1 MIKAII
7 FDCFGVLVNDVMRTK
22 ANEVS
27 EFSPAL
33 AENIFALMR
42 AADRG
47 IISRDE
53 QVQQFAVNMGMSVE
67 EVDKMLARGEARN
80 ESLLAEIP
88 RLKKH
93 FKIGLL
99 SNVASRAWVEER
111 LGKANVKKL
120 FDAVIVS
127 GEEGVI
133 KPEPEIFLI
142 AAERLKVKPQECLM
156 VDDLQKN
163 IDGAK
168 AVGMLGIQYVSN
180 AQIISF
186 LNKVTK

>member
-22 ANEVS
+22 ANEIS
-27 EFSPAL
+27 ELNPEL

-47 IISRDE
+47 IIGRDE
-53 QVQQFAVNMGMSVE
+53 QVQQFAVNLGMSVE
-67 EVDKMLARGEARN
+67 EVEKMLARGEVRN
-80 ESLLAEIP
+80 EALLAEIP

-120 FDAVIVS
+120 FDAVVVS

-142 AAERLKVKPQECLM
+142 AAERLKILPQECLM
-156 VDDLQKN
+156 IDDLTKN
-163 IDGAK
+163 VDGAK

-180 AQIISF
+180 AQITSF
-186 LNKVTK
+186 LNKVAK